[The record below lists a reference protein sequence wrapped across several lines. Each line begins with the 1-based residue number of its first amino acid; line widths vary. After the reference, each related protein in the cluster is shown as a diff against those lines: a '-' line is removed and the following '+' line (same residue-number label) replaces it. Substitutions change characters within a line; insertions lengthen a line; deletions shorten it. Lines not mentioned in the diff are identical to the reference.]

1 MWRVNAACSTAPP
14 CHPSSE
20 PGHPGRGVGGQG
32 LPVRGSCS
40 RSGVPRAL
48 GGRAV
53 TQSLTHPEE
62 AMIRATMPGYRRCT
76 ALYCPEMGEW
86 VGRGGSEP
94 CGQ

>member
-1 MWRVNAACSTAPP
+1 MRHVPQH
-14 CHPSSE
+14 HPATHLQSQGTLVE
-20 PGHPGRGVGGQG
+20 GGGGGQG